1 MARSAE
7 NSVAPRLANYIPNA
21 QGQHIQSQH
30 ILGEVNMRRGE
41 FLAVTVVFCCSLC
54 TLLAAS
60 TGPDDRPITDP
71 RSVVSSSNSAA
82 RPAPI
87 DDLYYTRSVFA
98 PAWSPNGQQIVFV
111 SDIAGRFNLWKVGAS
126 GGWPIQLTQ
135 SDDRQYSPVW
145 SPDGKWIVYEQD
157 RAGDELWDL
166 YAVPSDGGEIVN
178 LTNTPAIREQDP
190 HWSHDGRTIA
200 FSYKPKEASQ
210 YDIALLDWNTRKV
223 HKLTHE
229 EQPGYFWSVVAWSSD
244 DKTIYAGRVNAP
256 FTDADIYRIDVATGK
271 TENLTAHQGTVRY
284 LASSL
289 SPDGRTLLLSSD
301 AKGGYMNIGL
311 LDIATKKV
319 NWVTDLKWEASS
331 GNFSPDGKHYSY
343 IVNQDGVTDA
353 YLVDR
358 ATNDAKKVDLPH
370 GLNSF
375 SGGSS
380 EFAPQ
385 SDRLIVSHEASNQ
398 PGDLWVYNLQSG
410 HADQLSFSTVASLR
424 ATPLP
429 PSQIVHYKSFD
440 GKIITALLWVPFNL
454 KRDGSNPAI
463 VLPHG
468 GPTGQMVDYWNT
480 DVAALASRGYICIA
494 PNPRGSTGYGLDFQ
508 KANFQDLGG
517 GDLKDEI
524 AGVDFVKAT
533 GYVDPKKIGIF
544 GGSYGGFMT
553 LMAIGKTPD
562 IWAAAVDEY
571 GIISWSTMLKSSD
584 PSLNEYLKALLGDPE
599 KDRKVYEDD
608 SPITYIR
615 SEKAPLLVL
624 QGDNDPRVPKEEAQ
638 QVVDILKKEGRVV
651 DVHYY
656 PNEGHGFVK
665 RENQIDSIRRTIAWF
680 DQYLMGKSPAP

>member
-1 MARSAE
+1 MRMRQLFLLL
-7 NSVAPRLANYIPNA
+7 V
-21 QGQHIQSQH
+21 
-30 ILGEVNMRRGE
+30 VN
-41 FLAVTVVFCCSLC
+41 CCNLC
-54 TLLAAS
+54 TPLAAS
-60 TGPDDRPITDP
+60 TGPDDRPLTDP
-71 RSVVSSSNSAA
+71 KSIVSASNAAA

-98 PAWSPNGQQIVFV
+98 AAWSPDGKQIVFV
-111 SDIAGRFNLWKVGAS
+111 SDLAGRTNLWKVSAS

-145 SPDGKWIVYEQD
+145 SPDGKWIVYQQD
-157 RAGDELWDL
+157 HAGNEFWDL
-166 YAVPSDGGEIVN
+166 YAIPSDGGEILN

-190 HWSHDGRTIA
+190 HWSHDGNTIA
-200 FSYKPKEASQ
+200 FAYKTKDGSQ
-210 YDIALLDWNTRKV
+210 YDIALLDWSTRKV
-223 HKLTHE
+223 HKLTNE
-229 EQPGYFWSVVAWSSD
+229 QQPGFSWNVVAWSGD
-244 DKTIYAGRVNAP
+244 DKTIYAGRVNPP
-256 FTDADIYRIDVATGK
+256 FTDADVYRIDVATGK
-271 TENLTAHQGTVRY
+271 TENLTPHQGTIRY

-289 SPDGRTLLLSSD
+289 SPDGGTLLVSSD
-301 AKGGYMNIGL
+301 AKGGYMNIAL
-311 LDIATKKV
+311 LDVATRKMT
-319 NWVTDLKWEASS
+319 WVTDLKWEASS
-331 GNFSPDGKHYSY
+331 GNFSPDGKRYTY
-343 IVNQDGVTDA
+343 TVNQDGVIDA

-358 ATNDAKKVDLPH
+358 STNEAKKVDLPH
-370 GLNSF
+370 GLNYF
-375 SGGSS
+375 SGNPN

-385 SDRLIVSHEASNQ
+385 SDRVIVSHEASNQ
-398 PGDLWVYNLQSG
+398 PGDLWVYNLHSP
-410 HADQLSFSTVASLR
+410 HADQLTFSAIASLR

-440 GKIITALLWVPFNL
+440 GKIITALLWMPFNL
-454 KRDGSNPAI
+454 KRDGSNPAL

-480 DVAALASRGYICIA
+480 DVAALTSRGYVCIA

-517 GDLKDEI
+517 GDLRDEI
-524 AGVDFVKAT
+524 AGVDFLKAT
-533 GYVDPKKIGIF
+533 GYIDSKKIGIY
-544 GGSYGGFMT
+544 GGSYGGFLT

-562 IWAAAVDEY
+562 IWAAAVDLY

-584 PSLNEYLKALLGDPE
+584 PELNEYLKALLGNPE
-599 KDRKVYEDD
+599 ENRKVYEED

-638 QVVDILKKEGRVV
+638 QVVDILRKEGRVV

-680 DQYLMGKSPAP
+680 DQYLMGKTPAPQNQPAQ

>member
-1 MARSAE
+1 
-7 NSVAPRLANYIPNA
+7 
-21 QGQHIQSQH
+21 
-30 ILGEVNMRRGE
+30 MRIRQ
-41 FLAVTVVFCCSLC
+41 
-54 TLLAAS
+54 LLALLVVICCGLWSTLSAS
-60 TGPDDRPITDP
+60 TGPDDRALTDP
-71 RSVVSSSNSAA
+71 KSVVSASNSGA

-87 DDLYYTRSVFA
+87 DDLYYTKSAFGA
-98 PAWSPNGQQIVFV
+98 SWSPDGQRIVLV
-111 SDIAGRFNLWKVGAS
+111 SDIAGRTNLWKVSAS

-135 SDDRQYSPVW
+135 SDERQYSPVW

-157 RAGDELWDL
+157 HAGDELWDL

-190 HWSHDGRTIA
+190 VWSHDGRTIA
-200 FSYKPKEASQ
+200 FDYKLKEGSQ
-210 YDIALLDWNTRKV
+210 YDIALLDWKTRKV
-223 HKLTHE
+223 QLLTHE
-229 EQPGYFWSVVAWSSD
+229 QQPGYSWSVVAWSSD
-244 DKTIYAGRVNAP
+244 NKTIYANRRNP
-256 FTDADIYRIDVATGK
+256 PYTDADVYRIDVATGK
-271 TENLTAHQGTVRY
+271 TENLTPHQGTIRY
-284 LASSL
+284 LVASL
-289 SPDGRTLLLSSD
+289 SPDDKTLLLSAD
-301 AKGGYMNIGL
+301 AKGGYINVAL
-311 LDIATKKV
+311 LDVATRKIT
-319 NWVTDLKWEASS
+319 WVTDLKWEAYA
-331 GNFSPDGKHYSY
+331 GNFSPDGKRYSY
-343 IVNQDGVTDA
+343 TVNEDGVIDA
-353 YLVDR
+353 YTVDR
-358 ATNDAKKVDLPH
+358 ATNKAEKVDLPH
-370 GLNSF
+370 GLNAF
-375 SGGSS
+375 SGNPT

-398 PGDLWVYNLQSG
+398 PGDLWVYNLKSR
-410 HADQLSFSTVASLR
+410 HADQLTFSAIASLR
-424 ATPLP
+424 GTPLP

-440 GKIITALLWVPFNL
+440 GRIITALLWVPFNL

-480 DVAALASRGYICIA
+480 DVAALTSRGYICIA

-533 GYVDPKKIGIF
+533 GYVDAKKVGIY

-571 GIISWSTMLKSSD
+571 GIINWSSMLKSSD
-584 PSLNEYLKALLGDPE
+584 PELDEYLKALLGNPE
-599 KDRKVYEDD
+599 ENRKIYEED

-638 QVVDILKKEGRVV
+638 QVVEILKKEGRVV

-656 PNEGHGFVK
+656 ANEGHGFVK

-680 DQYLMGKSPAP
+680 DQYLVGKSPAP

>member
-1 MARSAE
+1 
-7 NSVAPRLANYIPNA
+7 
-21 QGQHIQSQH
+21 
-30 ILGEVNMRRGE
+30 MRIRQLLSLFVICCCLCRG
-41 FLAVTVVFCCSLC
+41 
-54 TLLAAS
+54 LAAS
-60 TGPDDRPITDP
+60 TGPDDRALTDP
-71 RSVVSSSNSAA
+71 KSVVSASNSGA

-87 DDLYYTRSVFA
+87 DDLYYTKSVFA
-98 PAWSPNGQQIVFV
+98 PAWSPDGKQIVFV
-111 SDIAGRFNLWKVGAS
+111 SDLAGRTNLWKVNAS

-135 SDDRQYSPVW
+135 SDERQYSPVW

-157 RAGDELWDL
+157 HAGDELWDL
-166 YAVPSDGGEIVN
+166 YAIPSEGGEIIN

-200 FSYKPKEASQ
+200 FAYKTKEGAQ
-210 YDIALLDWNTRKV
+210 YDIALLDWKTRKV
-223 HKLTHE
+223 QLLTHE
-229 EQPGYFWSVVAWSSD
+229 QQPGYAWSVVAWSND
-244 DKTIYAGRVNAP
+244 DKTIYAGRVDPA
-256 FTDADIYRIDVATGK
+256 FTDADVFRIDVATGK
-271 TENLTAHQGTVRY
+271 TENLTPHKGTVRY

-289 SPDGRTLLLSSD
+289 SPDGATLLLTSD
-301 AKGGYMNIGL
+301 ARGGYLNVAL
-311 LDIATKKV
+311 LDVATRKIT
-319 NWVTDLKWEASS
+319 WVTDVKWEASS
-331 GNFSPDGKHYSY
+331 GNFSLDGKHFSY
-343 IVNQDGVTDA
+343 TINADGVIDA

-358 ATNDAKKVDLPH
+358 ATNKAEKIDLPH
-370 GLNSF
+370 GLNYF

-385 SDRLIVSHEASNQ
+385 GDRLTISHESSNQ
-398 PGDLWVYNLQSG
+398 PGDIWVYSLGSR
-410 HADQLSFSTVASLR
+410 HAEQLTFSAIASLR
-424 ATPLP
+424 GTPLP

-440 GKIITALLWVPFNL
+440 GKIITALLWMPFNL

-463 VLPHG
+463 ILPHG

-480 DVAALASRGYICIA
+480 EVAALTSRGYICIA

-533 GYVDPKKIGIF
+533 GYADAKKIGIY

-571 GIISWSTMLKSSD
+571 GIISWTSMLKSSD
-584 PSLNEYLKALLGDPE
+584 PSLDEYLKALLGNPDE
-599 KDRKVYEDD
+599 NRKVYEED

-638 QVVDILKKEGRVV
+638 QVVEILKKEGRVV

-656 PNEGHGFVK
+656 ANEGHGFVK
-665 RENQIDSIRRTIAWF
+665 RENQIDAIRRTIAWF

>member
-1 MARSAE
+1 MRMRQLFLLL
-7 NSVAPRLANYIPNA
+7 V
-21 QGQHIQSQH
+21 
-30 ILGEVNMRRGE
+30 VN
-41 FLAVTVVFCCSLC
+41 CCNLC
-54 TLLAAS
+54 TPLAAS
-60 TGPDDRPITDP
+60 TGPDDRPLTDP
-71 RSVVSSSNSAA
+71 KSVVSASNAAA

-98 PAWSPNGQQIVFV
+98 AAWSPDGKQIVFV
-111 SDIAGRFNLWKVGAS
+111 SDLAGRTNLWKVSAS

-145 SPDGKWIVYEQD
+145 SPDGKWIVYQQD
-157 RAGDELWDL
+157 HAGDELWDL
-166 YAVPSDGGEIVN
+166 YAIPGDGGEIIN

-190 HWSHDGRTIA
+190 HWSHDGNTIA
-200 FSYKPKEASQ
+200 FAYKTKDGSQ
-210 YDIALLDWNTRKV
+210 YDIALLDWSTRKV
-223 HKLTHE
+223 HKLTNE
-229 EQPGYFWSVVAWSSD
+229 QQPGFSWNVVAWSSD
-244 DKTIYAGRVNAP
+244 DKTIYASRVNPP
-256 FTDADIYRIDVATGK
+256 FTDADVYRIDVVTGK
-271 TENLTAHQGTVRY
+271 TENLTSHQGTIRY

-289 SPDGRTLLLSSD
+289 SPDGGTLLVSSD
-301 AKGGYMNIGL
+301 AKGGYMNIAL
-311 LDIATKKV
+311 LDVATRKMT
-319 NWVTDLKWEASS
+319 WVTDLKWEASS
-331 GNFSPDGKHYSY
+331 GNFSPDGKRYTY
-343 IVNQDGVTDA
+343 TVNQDGVIDA

-358 ATNDAKKVDLPH
+358 STNEAKKVDLPH
-370 GLNSF
+370 GLNYF
-375 SGGSS
+375 SGNPN

-385 SDRLIVSHEASNQ
+385 SDRVIVSHEASNQ
-398 PGDLWVYNLQSG
+398 PGDLWVYNLHSP
-410 HADQLSFSTVASLR
+410 HADQLTFSAIASLR

-440 GKIITALLWVPFNL
+440 GKIITALLWMPFNL

-480 DVAALASRGYICIA
+480 DVAALTSRGYVCMA

-517 GDLKDEI
+517 GDLRDEI
-524 AGVDFVKAT
+524 AGVDFLKAT
-533 GYVDPKKIGIF
+533 GYIDSKKIGIY

-562 IWAAAVDEY
+562 IWAAAVDLY

-584 PSLNEYLKALLGDPE
+584 PGLNEYLKALLGNPE
-599 KDRKVYEDD
+599 ENRKVYEED

-638 QVVDILKKEGRVV
+638 QVVDILRKEGRVV

-680 DQYLMGKSPAP
+680 NQYLMGKTPAP

>member
-1 MARSAE
+1 
-7 NSVAPRLANYIPNA
+7 
-21 QGQHIQSQH
+21 
-30 ILGEVNMRRGE
+30 MRQL
-41 FLAVTVVFCCSLC
+41 FLLLLVTCCNLC
-54 TLLAAS
+54 TPLAAS
-60 TGPDDRPITDP
+60 TGPDDRPLTDP
-71 RSVVSSSNSAA
+71 KSVVSASNAAA

-98 PAWSPNGQQIVFV
+98 AAWSRDGKQIVFV
-111 SDIAGRFNLWKVGAS
+111 SDLAGRTNLWKVSAS

-135 SDDRQYSPVW
+135 SDDRQYIPVW

-157 RAGDELWDL
+157 HAGDELWDL
-166 YAVPSDGGEIVN
+166 YAISSDGGEIIN
-178 LTNTPAIREQDP
+178 LTNTPAISELDP
-190 HWSHDGRTIA
+190 HWSRDGNTIA
-200 FSYKPKEASQ
+200 FGYKTKDGSQ
-210 YDIALLDWNTRKV
+210 YDIALLDWSTRKV
-223 HKLTHE
+223 RLLTHE
-229 EQPGYFWSVVAWSSD
+229 QEPGYSWQVVTWSSD
-244 DKTIYAGRVNAP
+244 DKTIYAGRVNPP
-256 FTDADIYRIDVATGK
+256 FTDADVYRIDVATGK
-271 TENLTAHQGTVRY
+271 TENLTSHQGTIRY

-289 SPDGRTLLLSSD
+289 SPDGGTLLLSSD
-301 AKGGYMNIGL
+301 AKGGYMNIAL
-311 LDIATKKV
+311 LDVATRKMT
-319 NWVTDLKWEASS
+319 WVTDLKWEAHS
-331 GNFSPDGKHYSY
+331 GNFSPDGRRYSY
-343 IVNQDGVTDA
+343 TVYEDGVTDA

-358 ATNDAKKVDLPH
+358 STNHAEKVDLPH
-370 GLNSF
+370 GLNVF
-375 SGGSS
+375 QGNPS

-385 SDRLIVSHEASNQ
+385 SDRVIVSHEASNQ
-398 PGDLWVYNLQSG
+398 PGDLWVYNLNSR
-410 HADQLSFSTVASLR
+410 HADQLTFSAIASLR

-429 PSQIVHYKSFD
+429 PSQIVHYKTFD
-440 GKIITALLWVPFNL
+440 GKIITALLWMPFNL
-454 KRDGSNPAI
+454 KRDGSNPAL

-468 GPTGQMVDYWNT
+468 GPTYQMVDDWNT
-480 DVAALASRGYICIA
+480 DVAALTSRGYICIA

-524 AGVDFVKAT
+524 AGVDFLKAT
-533 GYVDPKKIGIF
+533 GYIDPKKIGIY

-571 GIISWSTMLKSSD
+571 GVINWSTMLKSSD
-584 PSLNEYLKALLGDPE
+584 PAASEYLKALLGNPDE
-599 KDRKVYEDD
+599 NRKVYEEE

-624 QGDNDPRVPKEEAQ
+624 QGDNDPLVPKEEAQ

-680 DQYLMGKSPAP
+680 DQYLMGKTPAPQNRPAQ

>member
-1 MARSAE
+1 MGIHQS
-7 NSVAPRLANYIPNA
+7 LALLLVI
-21 QGQHIQSQH
+21 
-30 ILGEVNMRRGE
+30 
-41 FLAVTVVFCCSLC
+41 CCSLC
-54 TLLAAS
+54 PCLADS
-60 TGPDDRPITDP
+60 TGPDDRPLTDP
-71 RSVVSSSNSAA
+71 KSVVSSSHSGS

-87 DDLYYTRSVFA
+87 DDLYYTKSVFGA
-98 PAWSPNGQQIVFV
+98 AWSPDGQQIAFT
-111 SDIAGRFNLWKVGAS
+111 SDIAGRFNLWKVNAS

-135 SDDRQYSPVW
+135 SDDRQYNAAW
-145 SPDGKWIVYEQD
+145 SPDGKWIVYQQD
-157 RAGDELWDL
+157 HAGDELWDL

-200 FSYKPKEASQ
+200 FAYKPKEGSQ
-210 YDIALLDWNTRKV
+210 YDIALLNWNTRKV
-223 HKLTHE
+223 RLLTHE
-229 EQPGYFWSVVAWSSD
+229 QQPGYSWNVVAWSSD
-244 DKTIYAGRVNAP
+244 DKIIYAGRVNPP
-256 FTDADIYRIDVATGK
+256 FTDADVYRIDVETGK
-271 TENLTAHQGTVRY
+271 MENLTAHQGTIRY
-284 LASSL
+284 LGSSL
-289 SPDGRTLLLSSD
+289 SPDNKTLLLSSD
-301 AKGGYMNIGL
+301 ARGGYLNVAL
-311 LDIATKKV
+311 LDVATRKV
-319 NWVTDLKWEASS
+319 TWVTDLKWETYS
-331 GNFSPDGKHYSY
+331 GNFSPDGKRFTYV
-343 IVNQDGVTDA
+343 VNEDGVIDA

-358 ATNDAKKVDLPH
+358 STNRADKIDLPH
-370 GLNSF
+370 GLNAF
-375 SGGSS
+375 SGNPN

-385 SDRLIVSHEASNQ
+385 SDRVIVSHEASNQ
-398 PGDLWVYNLQSG
+398 PSDLWVYKFG
-410 HADQLSFSTVASLR
+410 TRHADQLTFTAIASLR

-524 AGVDFVKAT
+524 AGVDFLKTT
-533 GYVDPKKIGIF
+533 GFVDPRKVGIY
-544 GGSYGGFMT
+544 GGFYGGFMT
-553 LMAIGKTPD
+553 LMAIGRTLD

-571 GIISWSTMLKSSD
+571 GIISWLTMLKSSD
-584 PSLNEYLKALLGDPE
+584 PSLNEYLKGLLGNPE
-599 KDRKVYEDD
+599 ENRKIYEED
-608 SPITYIR
+608 SPIIYIR

-651 DVHYY
+651 AVHYY
-656 PNEGHGFVK
+656 PDEGHGFVK

-680 DQYLMGKSPAP
+680 DQYLTGKSFAS